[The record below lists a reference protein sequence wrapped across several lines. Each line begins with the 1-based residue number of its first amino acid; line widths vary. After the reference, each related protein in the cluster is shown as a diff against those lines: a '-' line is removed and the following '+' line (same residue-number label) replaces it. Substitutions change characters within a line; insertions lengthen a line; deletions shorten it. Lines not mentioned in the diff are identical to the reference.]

1 MAIDR
6 LLEQVPIRSVV
17 LNPER
22 MLDPDHSPPLVCQI
36 VELEQKLRSSE
47 HVVDRVNLCLGK
59 ILILLSLMVLHD
71 LFVEDLVVTIDSLI
85 FISVADI
92 ISQEQ
97 KNEVT
102 DGVEEEMTLPG
113 ELDLE
118 KEIEEIKETDERVVK
133 QQTKLTKTRMMDR
146 TPFVLSTVTEI
157 IALADSKVTIAD

>member
-1 MAIDR
+1 
-6 LLEQVPIRSVV
+6 
-17 LNPER
+17 
-22 MLDPDHSPPLVCQI
+22 
-36 VELEQKLRSSE
+36 
-47 HVVDRVNLCLGK
+47 
-59 ILILLSLMVLHD
+59 MVLHD